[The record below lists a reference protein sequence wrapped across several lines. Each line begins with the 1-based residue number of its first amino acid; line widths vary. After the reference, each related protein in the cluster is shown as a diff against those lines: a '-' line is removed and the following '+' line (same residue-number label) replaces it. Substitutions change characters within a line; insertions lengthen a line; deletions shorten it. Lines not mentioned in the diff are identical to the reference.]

1 MVQHILQG
9 RIPASV
15 ETSMPRPIFNVR
27 EDDYSFQVTS
37 PTSRRFFLRITPKHG
52 DEKEVMFSDFTLE
65 PDDSELAIQALHELE
80 NHRGRPQPGAT
91 LRFLD
96 IYPIYHE
103 TRNQEELI
111 RRHNQIVDVAKTYLS
126 NINLTLENT
135 FLDQRAGKFDT
146 VIATNNS

>member
-1 MVQHILQG
+1 
-9 RIPASV
+9 
-15 ETSMPRPIFNVR
+15 MPHRPILNVR

-52 DEKEVMFSDFTLE
+52 HERKVTFSDFFLE

-80 NHRGRPQPGAT
+80 SHHGRPQPGT
-91 LRFLD
+91 TIRFLD
-96 IYPIYHE
+96 IYSIYQE

-111 RRHNQIVDVAKTYLS
+111 RRHNQIVDIVKAYLS
-126 NINLTLENT
+126 NINLTLDDI

-146 VIATNNS
+146 VIVTSP